1 MHSSKRILLTGIT
14 GSIGSWIARKA
25 LHAGNGLLAIVR
37 ADTDSAAQSRALVA
51 LDVVGAG
58 NYIKNVEVVRG
69 DICLE
74 GLGPEFPQ
82 SRTQDISLVIHCAA
96 ALGFAEDHAELGRRV
111 NVEGTA
117 NVLKLAEKLHVPV
130 CYIST
135 AYIAGNRDG
144 TIYENEIDVGQ
155 EFHNAYEL
163 SKCRA
168 ELLVGEWSRRTGL
181 DAFVFRPSIVV
192 GDSQQGRIINFDGLY
207 NLLRFFDN
215 VGGAIG
221 GREFRVIANP
231 DATKNFVPVDY
242 VADVIWRIL
251 EHGGPDTY
259 HITNPSPLK
268 LSQLRRIFTELFD
281 IPEAKFAGADDFEKK
296 QPNRLERMYQEAAS
310 YYEPYLRAEP
320 VFDRTN
326 TDHVLNS
333 AGLEIPEL
341 DTAFFS
347 RLLKY
352 AREVKW
358 GKKYTTPLSP
368 AKDSNHIVERYF
380 ESFLTDKM
388 HKQLLPNL
396 RNLSATCRI
405 RVEDIPDRSWA
416 LKIEKGR
423 LEKISANSMSC
434 QCEFLVD
441 RETFGRI
448 VSGQLAPQKA
458 FFKRKIDIQGDMETG
473 LKLATV
479 LAEFFRKWPY
489 HTEAGYGG

>member
-14 GSIGSWIARKA
+14 GSIGSWIAGKA
-25 LHAGNGLLAIVR
+25 LQAGNRLLAVVR
-37 ADTDSAAQSRALVA
+37 ADTDSAASSRAQAA

-58 NYIKNVEVVRG
+58 ELAANVEVARG

-74 GLGPEFPQ
+74 GLGPELPQ

-96 ALGFAEDHAELGRRV
+96 ALGFAEDHTELGRRT

-117 NVLKLAEKLHVPV
+117 NVLKLAEKLQVPV
-130 CYIST
+130 CYLST
-135 AYIAGNRDG
+135 AYVAGSRSG
-144 TIYENEIDVGQ
+144 TVYENEIDVGQ

-168 ELLVGEWSRRTGL
+168 ELLVRQWSQGTGL
-181 DAFVFRPSIVV
+181 DAFVLRPSIVV
-192 GDSQQGRIINFDGLY
+192 GDSQRGRIINFDGLY

-215 VGGAIG
+215 VGGTIG
-221 GREFRVIANP
+221 SREFRVIANP
-231 DATKNFVPVDY
+231 EATKNFVPVDY
-242 VADVIWRIL
+242 VAEVVWHIL
-251 EHGGPDTY
+251 EHGKPGTY
-259 HITNPSPLK
+259 HITNPLPLK
-268 LSQLRRIFTELFD
+268 LAELRRIFTDLFD
-281 IPEAKFAGADDFEKK
+281 IPGAKFAGANDFEKK
-296 QPNRLERMYQEAAS
+296 QPSRLERMYQETAS

-326 TDHVLNS
+326 TDYVLNG
-333 AGLEIPEL
+333 ARLEIPEL

-347 RLLKY
+347 RLLGY
-352 AREVKW
+352 ARDVKW
-358 GKKYTTPLSP
+358 GRKYSKPSCRP
-368 AKDSNHIVERYF
+368 KDSNHVVERYF
-380 ESFLTDKM
+380 DSFLADKM
-388 HKQLLPNL
+388 HKQLLPDL

-405 RVEDIPDRSWA
+405 CVEDIPDRSWA

-423 LEKISANSMSC
+423 LEKISANSMNC

-441 RETFGRI
+441 RETFGRV

-489 HTEAGYGG
+489 NPGDEYGG